1 MRRWALIAFVLAM
14 AALSATQSAR
24 EVHLF
29 VPCGMIVPFNR
40 LKAEFERQTQMKLRI
55 TYDNGVALVRR
66 IREKGER
73 PDILVAPGEL
83 EIRQLVQ
90 EGFIDPKS
98 VVTFGT
104 FELILVVPARNR
116 AGIHSLD
123 DLLKPSVRRIVIADP
138 KLNSVGYYARQALM
152 NLGLWG
158 KLKGKIITHWHA
170 QEAVNYVCMGRVD
183 AGIYYATCP
192 FESAPEKV
200 FSPTYKIVAKLPK
213 DSYPPVKVQA
223 GMLKASKN
231 KTTAQRF
238 LRFLL
243 EPTTQ
248 KLLAELG
255 IPNFPSQPTKAA
267 EAQKTK
273 ATR

>member
-138 KLNSVGYYARQALM
+138 KLNSVGYYAQQALM

-213 DSYPPVKVQA
+213 DSYPPIKVQA

-231 KTTAQRF
+231 KTAAARF

-255 IPNFPSQPTKAA
+255 IPNFPSQPAKAA